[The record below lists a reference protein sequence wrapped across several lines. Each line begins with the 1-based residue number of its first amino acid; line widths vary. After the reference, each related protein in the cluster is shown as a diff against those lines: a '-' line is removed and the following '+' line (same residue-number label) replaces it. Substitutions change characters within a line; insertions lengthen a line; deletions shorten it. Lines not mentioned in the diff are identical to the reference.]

1 MHFHHIVFSFFP
13 LLQFE
18 YGAWVA
24 ADVAVFRLVPAQLGF
39 IEIHTALPG
48 VAAQIP
54 TGCSLPGEAAG
65 DLQVSLAI
73 RTLFRS
79 KNPEKIRNTDNF
91 YTLKF
96 DCPYFENKIP
106 LKLVLN
112 YDENITDRIYSLV
125 NAGPQNYHNALI
137 SQTHT

>member
-1 MHFHHIVFSFFP
+1 M
-13 LLQFE
+13 
-18 YGAWVA
+18 A

-39 IEIHTALPG
+39 IETHTVLPG

-65 DLQVSLAI
+65 NLQVSLAI
-73 RTLFRS
+73 RTLFRN

-91 YTLKF
+91 YTSKCG
-96 DCPYFENKIP
+96 CPYFKNNIA

-112 YDENITDRIYSLV
+112 SDENLTDRIYSLV

-137 SQTHT
+137 SQTHTLETTKKFISCLKQTEFNFF